1 MARLAAGAGLH
12 VNDFL
17 AETLEPSY
25 LRDDAVNPSRTIEL
39 ALNAFPSL
47 PAELLDAA
55 GKPVTSITVPK
66 SELFHQ
72 FYLTKYGEAPA
83 VDDVFEYWGR
93 LTAGSDW
100 RMKGAGTGADTESK
114 RNVSNELGKA
124 FARWFLY
131 TYLGHTYFC
140 PFDVAMKMS
149 WPGSGHTWSRRKP
162 GDLPDY
168 VCGPDET
175 SSIHLLEAKG
185 RYSSVTFKTKEFDSF
200 RKQLARAR
208 LCDSAGRE
216 LAVKGFI
223 SAARWGTEETPKVKS
238 KLWVENP
245 WTEGMRDAGYPESVG
260 RSMVFG
266 HYVSIFQRLQLPVVA
281 DSLQFAFPLQGQA
294 SNERR
299 GLWVCRTGPLA
310 GSKFVG
316 GIIPSPGHRGYWPM
330 YHDGWLGNPLT
341 LHPPVQFFGLEAGMF
356 HSVLQAARAG
366 VDQPTR
372 LEPMFVPDRLGSLS
386 LLRDG
391 SILGPASYFEAIGV
405 VRIDE

>member
-1 MARLAAGAGLH
+1 MRRLAAGTALL
-12 VNDFL
+12 VNDLL

-55 GKPVTSITVPK
+55 GKPVTSITISK
-66 SELFHQ
+66 SELQHHHW
-72 FYLTKYGEAPA
+72 LAKYGDEP
-83 VDDVFEYWGR
+83 VGDVFEYWER

-100 RMKGAGTGADTESK
+100 RMKGGGIGADTESK

-131 TYLGHTYFC
+131 TYFGHAYFC
-140 PFDVAMKMS
+140 PFQVAMDRS
-149 WPGSGHTWSRRKP
+149 LSGSGHRWSKRES

-168 VCGPDET
+168 VCGLDST
-175 SSIHLLEAKG
+175 DINLLEAKG
-185 RYSSVTFKTKEFDSF
+185 RYSSVTFATKEFASF
-200 RKQLARAR
+200 RKQLLRAK
-208 LCDSAGRE
+208 LCDSAGTE

-238 KLWVENP
+238 KLWVEDP
-245 WTEGMRDAGYPESVG
+245 WTEGMRGAGYPESVG
-260 RSMVFG
+260 RSMVLG

-281 DSLQFAFPLQGQA
+281 DSLQFAFPLQEWA

-299 GLWVCRTGPLA
+299 GLWVCRAGPLA
-310 GSKFVG
+310 GRKFVG
-316 GIIPSPGHRGYWPM
+316 GIIPSPSHRGYWPM
-330 YHDGWLGNPLT
+330 YHDDWPGNPLT
-341 LHPPVQFFGLEAGMF
+341 LHTPVQFFGLEAGMF

-366 VDQPTR
+366 VDQPTPR

-391 SILGPASYFEAIGV
+391 SILGPASYFEAVDV